1 MNLTELRAAAF
12 KAAQEAQKTM
22 ETDPSE
28 DNVKAVEDAVAE
40 VERLDGLLTK
50 AQATTDALAALAA
63 NTAPEGEADVK
74 APLPAQAGT
83 LGERF
88 IKSPTYKRFAKQH
101 PSGLG
106 EGTPLRMEAVKVGSM
121 TDWFEGR
128 KDDGAVPAAAG
139 AAIIGSPIAQPA
151 PLRMPTIDL
160 VQREDLTILDLVSRG
175 STTSQSIDYVQITAV
190 SNNAAIVPENLDRDD
205 MVEKPESDMETA
217 LATARAYTYAD
228 GYTVTNQLLSDAPA
242 FASYMNTAISH
253 NLDATVADKLLNGSG
268 TGGQPTGI
276 LNTTGL
282 QGLSPEGAGDM
293 ELVKAVRRG
302 ITKLR
307 KVKAPIQAILVNP
320 EDAEAF
326 DFLQDKNDRFF
337 GNGPW
342 GSGPSTLWGRPV
354 VETEEIEPGH
364 ILMGDFKQVALL
376 DREGLSVTAFNQ
388 HKDYASHNLVYVRAE
403 LRAMQVVWRPSY
415 LLLIEPYSAPVVP

>member
-1 MNLTELRAAAF
+1 MNLKAMRAAAY
-12 KAAQEAQKTM
+12 KAAQDAHAAMEA
-22 ETDPSE
+22 DPSE
-28 DNVKAVEDAVAE
+28 ENVKALEDATAE
-40 VERLDGLLTK
+40 VERLDSLIEK
-50 AQATTDALAALAA
+50 AQKNTAALKALAAD
-63 NTAPEGEADVK
+63 APAEISGDADVASSIGEK
-74 APLPAQAGT
+74 SQGCS

-88 IKSPTYKRFAKQH
+88 VKSKTYERFAKEH

-121 TDWFEGR
+121 TDWFDGR
-128 KDDGAVPAAAG
+128 KADGD
-139 AAIIGSPIAQPA
+139 IIGSGIAIPA
-151 PLRMPTIDL
+151 PLRMPTIDQ
-160 VQREDLTILDLVSRG
+160 VVREDLTILDLISRG
-175 STTSQSIDYVQITAV
+175 RTTAQSIDYVQITAV
-190 SNNAAIVPENLDRDD
+190 SNNAAIVPENVDRDN
-205 MVEKPESDMETA
+205 MVEKPTSDMETE

-253 NLDATVADKLLNGSG
+253 NLDSTVADKLLNGSG
-268 TGGQPTGI
+268 TAGQPTGI

-282 QGLSPEGAGDM
+282 QGLTPEAAGDM
-293 ELVKAVRRG
+293 ELVKAVRRA

-307 KVKAPIQAILVNP
+307 RVKAPIQAILVNP
-320 EDAEAF
+320 EDAEKF
-326 DFLQDKNDRFF
+326 DFLADAEGRFF

-342 GSGPSTLWGRPV
+342 GTGPSTLWGRPV

-415 LLLIEPYSAPVVP
+415 LLLIEPFGA